1 MDGKRCPKAQSV
13 LRYPHTLLYLQ
24 TLSVLSC
31 SVPSLPTPPN
41 DGLALYPS
49 GYQATTQRRFCA
61 SPLAEITCGL
71 QGDPVTKQTVTG
83 CRLPAGYPRCL
94 TSNSVGHP
102 VYALPEV
109 VCSWCV
115 NVPYNLAHVDAAA
128 ARQSVGRVT
137 LFFLPFAIRLPLA
150 YFPPSLTHSLNTSV
164 VRSVHGVGDGDL
176 TASQPAR

>member
-1 MDGKRCPKAQSV
+1 M

-31 SVPSLPTPPN
+31 SVPTPPN

-128 ARQSVGRVT
+128 AAAPPPPLGRPCDSVLSPVRHQ
-137 LFFLPFAIRLPLA
+137 ARARLL
-150 YFPPSLTHSLNTSV
+150 PSLAHSLNSSV
-164 VRSVHGVGDGDL
+164 VRS
-176 TASQPAR
+176 TALVT